1 MSRQPPSVGILRR
14 GLIVMWRQV
23 RLRPVPFAIAVFG
36 AMVYA
41 LGIVGQ
47 SWVLGQVVDRVITPR
62 FDSGHFS
69 AGAAIA
75 AALAILGMGVLRT
88 AGIICR
94 RVAANVAGA
103 GASAILRER
112 LAEQYHWLPLRYHH
126 RHSAGEL
133 LSHAEGDVHAA
144 SEVMHPLP
152 FATGVV
158 TLLALA
164 ATWLVLTDPYLAAVG
179 LTVMPLTM
187 AVNLV
192 YQRRVELWTT
202 LVQQR
207 LGKVS
212 GIAHESFDGALVV
225 KALGAERAEG
235 DRFATGAE
243 QLREA
248 RVVTARTRATFDA
261 ILDAIPGLAT
271 MVLLVLG
278 AWRIQN
284 GQLTAG
290 TLVALVNLFALLAWP
305 LRVITYVLG
314 DMPPAVAG
322 YERVDAVLG
331 EPRPPLPGG
340 GQALPAGPLAL
351 EVERLRFA
359 YRPGAD
365 AVRDVSFQLE
375 PGETVALVG
384 PTGSGKSTLA
394 LLLARLLEPDGGS
407 VRLGGVDLAGMTDEQ
422 VGATLA
428 LAFQESFLFSTSI
441 EDNVDLE
448 GVPIAPEAARQASR
462 LAQVDKFADRL
473 PDGYATV
480 VGERGATLSG
490 GQRQRVALA
499 RALARRPRL
508 LVLDEATSSVDPVT
522 EAAILAGLE
531 RSLPSTTTVI
541 VASRLATI
549 ALADRV
555 LYLEDG
561 RLKAQGSHEELVA
574 AVPGYARL
582 VRAYQRAEA
591 AGQQTSGAGER
602 QGGSPVD
609 QGQDVPA

>member
-1 MSRQPPSVGILRR
+1 MSKHAPNRGILHR

-23 RLRPVPFAIAVFG
+23 RLRPVPFAIAVAG

-41 LGIVGQ
+41 VGIVGQ
-47 SWVLGQVVDRVITPR
+47 SWVLGQVVDRVVAPR
-62 FDSGHFS
+62 FDSGHFRT
-69 AGAAIA
+69 GAAIA
-75 AALAILGMGVLRT
+75 AACAIVGVGILRT

-94 RVAANVAGA
+94 RVAASIAGA
-103 GASAILRER
+103 RASAILRER

-158 TLLALA
+158 TLLVLA

-187 AVNLV
+187 AVNLL
-192 YQRRVELWTT
+192 YQRRVEHWTT

-212 GIAHESFDGALVV
+212 AIAHESFDGVLVV
-225 KALGAERAEG
+225 KALGAERSEG
-235 DRFATGAE
+235 DRFAVGAE

-261 ILDAIPGLAT
+261 ILDTVPGLAT

-290 TLVALVNLFALLAWP
+290 TLVALVNLFALMAWP

-331 EPRPPLPGG
+331 EPRPPPPAG
-340 GQALPAGPLAL
+340 GQPLPSGPLGL
-351 EVERLRFA
+351 EVERLRFG

-365 AVRDVSFQLE
+365 AVQDVSFRVR
-375 PGETVALVG
+375 PGE
-384 PTGSGKSTLA
+384 
-394 LLLARLLEPDGGS
+394 
-407 VRLGGVDLAGMTDEQ
+407 VDLAGMTEEQ
-422 VGATLA
+422 LGATVA

-448 GVPIAPEAARQASR
+448 GVPIVPGAVRQASR
-462 LAQVDKFADRL
+462 LAQVDEFAHRL

-508 LVLDEATSSVDPVT
+508 LVLDE
-522 EAAILAGLE
+522 
-531 RSLPSTTTVI
+531 
-541 VASRLATI
+541 
-549 ALADRV
+549 
-555 LYLEDG
+555 
-561 RLKAQGSHEELVA
+561 
-574 AVPGYARL
+574 
-582 VRAYQRAEA
+582 
-591 AGQQTSGAGER
+591 
-602 QGGSPVD
+602 
-609 QGQDVPA
+609 

>member
-1 MSRQPPSVGILRR
+1 
-14 GLIVMWRQV
+14 MWRQV

-41 LGIVGQ
+41 VGIVGQ
-47 SWVLGQVVDRVITPR
+47 SWVLGQMVDRVVAPR
-62 FDSGHFS
+62 FESGRLGV
-69 AGAAIA
+69 GAVIA
-75 AALAILGMGVLRT
+75 AACAVVAVGIVRT

-94 RVAANVAGA
+94 RVAATTAGA
-103 GASAILRER
+103 RVSATLRER
-112 LAEQYHWLPLRYHH
+112 LAAQYHWLPLRYHH
-126 RHSAGEL
+126 RHPAGEL
-133 LSHAEGDVHAA
+133 LSHAEGDVRAA
-144 SEVMHPLP
+144 SEVLHPLP

-158 TLLALA
+158 TLLVLA

-179 LTVMPLTM
+179 LTVMPLTLLL
-187 AVNLV
+187 NLV
-192 YQRRVELWTT
+192 YQRRVEHWTT

-207 LGKVS
+207 LGTVS
-212 GIAHESFDGALVV
+212 AIAHESFDGVLVV

-235 DRFATGAE
+235 DRFAAGAE

-248 RVVTARTRATFDA
+248 RVVTERTRATFDA
-261 ILDAIPGLAT
+261 ALNAIPGLAT
-271 MVLLVLG
+271 MLLLVLG
-278 AWRIQN
+278 VWRIQN

-322 YERVDAVLG
+322 YQRVDAVLR
-331 EPRPPLPGG
+331 EPRPRPPAGGRSLPG
-340 GQALPAGPLAL
+340 GPLAL

-359 YRPGAD
+359 YRPGAEVVD
-365 AVRDVSFQLE
+365 DVSFRLE
-375 PGETVALVG
+375 PGETIALVG

-407 VRLGGVDLAGMTDEQ
+407 VRLGGVDLAAMTDEQ
-422 VGATLA
+422 LGATVA

-441 EDNVDLE
+441 EDNVDLD
-448 GVPIAPEAARQASR
+448 GVPTVPGAARQASR
-462 LAQVDKFADRL
+462 LAQVDEFAHRL

-522 EAAILAGLE
+522 EAAILTGLE
-531 RSLPSTTTVI
+531 RSLPGTTTVI

-555 LYLEDG
+555 LYLERG
-561 RLKAQGSHEELVA
+561 RLVAQGSHQELVA
-574 AVPGYARL
+574 GVPGYARL
-582 VRAYQRAEA
+582 ARAYERAEA
-591 AGQQTSGAGER
+591 AGRLEP
-602 QGGSPVD
+602 GGSLAGPPVD
-609 QGQDVPA
+609 QDQELPA

>member
-1 MSRQPPSVGILRR
+1 MSKHAPHRGILHR
-14 GLIVMWRQV
+14 GLIGMWRQV
-23 RLRPVPFAIAVFG
+23 RLRPVPFAIAVAG

-41 LGIVGQ
+41 VGIVGQ
-47 SWVLGQVVDRVITPR
+47 SWVLGQVVDRVVAPR
-62 FDSGHFS
+62 FDSGHFRT
-69 AGAAIA
+69 GAAIA
-75 AALAILGMGVLRT
+75 AACAIVGVGILRT

-94 RVAANVAGA
+94 RVAASIAGA
-103 GASAILRER
+103 RASAILRER

-158 TLLALA
+158 TLLVLA

-187 AVNLV
+187 AVNLL
-192 YQRRVELWTT
+192 YQRRVEHWTT

-212 GIAHESFDGALVV
+212 AIAHESFDGVLVV
-225 KALGAERAEG
+225 KALGAERSEG
-235 DRFATGAE
+235 DRFAVGAE

-261 ILDAIPGLAT
+261 ILDTVPGLAT

-290 TLVALVNLFALLAWP
+290 TLVALVNLFALMAWP

-331 EPRPPLPGG
+331 EPRPPPPAG
-340 GQALPAGPLAL
+340 GQPLPSGPLGL
-351 EVERLRFA
+351 EVERLRFG

-365 AVRDVSFQLE
+365 AVQDVSFRLR
-375 PGETVALVG
+375 PGET
-384 PTGSGKSTLA
+384 
-394 LLLARLLEPDGGS
+394 
-407 VRLGGVDLAGMTDEQ
+407 
-422 VGATLA
+422 GATVA

-448 GVPIAPEAARQASR
+448 GVPIVPGAVRQASR
-462 LAQVDKFADRL
+462 LAQVDEFAHRL

-531 RSLPSTTTVI
+531 RSLPGTTTVI

-555 LYLEDG
+555 LYMEGG
-561 RLKAQGSHEELVA
+561 RLAAQGSHQELLA
-574 AVPGYARL
+574 TVPGYARL
-582 VRAYQRAEA
+582 ARAYQRAEA
-591 AGQQTSGAGER
+591 TGGQNEEM
-602 QGGSPVD
+602 
-609 QGQDVPA
+609 PA

>member
-1 MSRQPPSVGILRR
+1 MSKNPPNGGILRR

-23 RLRPVPFAIAVFG
+23 RLRPVPFAIAVAG

-47 SWVLGQVVDRVITPR
+47 SWVLGRVVDRVVAPR
-62 FDSGHFS
+62 FESGHFS

-75 AALAILGMGVLRT
+75 AACAIVGVGILRT

-94 RVAANVAGA
+94 RVAASIAGA
-103 GASAILRER
+103 RSSAILRER
-112 LAEQYHWLPLRYHH
+112 LAEQYHWLPL
-126 RHSAGEL
+126 
-133 LSHAEGDVHAA
+133 
-144 SEVMHPLP
+144 
-152 FATGVV
+152 
-158 TLLALA
+158 
-164 ATWLVLTDPYLAAVG
+164 
-179 LTVMPLTM
+179 TM
-187 AVNLV
+187 AVNLL
-192 YQRRVELWTT
+192 YQRRVEWWTT

-207 LGKVS
+207 LGTVS
-212 GIAHESFDGALVV
+212 SIAHESFDGVLVV
-225 KALGAERAEG
+225 KALGAEHAEG
-235 DRFATGAE
+235 DRFAAGAE

-261 ILDAIPGLAT
+261 VLDAIPGLAT

-290 TLVALVNLFALLAWP
+290 TLIALVNLFALMAWP

-322 YERVDAVLG
+322 YQRVDAVLG
-331 EPRPPLPGG
+331 EPRPRLPAG
-340 GQALPAGPLAL
+340 GQPLPAGPLAL
-351 EVERLRFA
+351 EVEHLRFG

-365 AVRDVSFQLE
+365 AVQDVTFRLE

-394 LLLARLLEPDGGS
+394 LLLARLLEPDGGA

-422 VGATLA
+422 LGATVA

-448 GVPIAPEAARQASR
+448 GVPTPPGAARQASR
-462 LAQVDKFADRL
+462 LAQVDEFAHRL

-531 RSLPSTTTVI
+531 RSLPGTTTVI

-555 LYLEDG
+555 LYMEG
-561 RLKAQGSHEELVA
+561 
-574 AVPGYARL
+574 
-582 VRAYQRAEA
+582 
-591 AGQQTSGAGER
+591 
-602 QGGSPVD
+602 
-609 QGQDVPA
+609 

>member
-1 MSRQPPSVGILRR
+1 
-14 GLIVMWRQV
+14 MWRQV

-41 LGIVGQ
+41 VGIVGQ
-47 SWVLGQVVDRVITPR
+47 SWVLGQMVDRVVAPR
-62 FDSGHFS
+62 FESGRLGV
-69 AGAAIA
+69 GAVIA
-75 AALAILGMGVLRT
+75 AACAVVAVGIVRT

-94 RVAANVAGA
+94 RVAATTAGA
-103 GASAILRER
+103 RVSATLRER
-112 LAEQYHWLPLRYHH
+112 LAAQYHWLPLRYHH
-126 RHSAGEL
+126 RHPAGEL
-133 LSHAEGDVHAA
+133 LSHAEGDVRAA
-144 SEVMHPLP
+144 SEVLHPLP

-158 TLLALA
+158 TLLVLA

-179 LTVMPLTM
+179 LTVMPLTLLL
-187 AVNLV
+187 NLV
-192 YQRRVELWTT
+192 YQRRVEHWTT

-207 LGKVS
+207 LGTVS
-212 GIAHESFDGALVV
+212 AIAHESFDGVLVV

-235 DRFATGAE
+235 DRFAAGAE

-248 RVVTARTRATFDA
+248 RVVTERTRATFDA
-261 ILDAIPGLAT
+261 ALNAIPGLAT
-271 MVLLVLG
+271 MLLLVLG
-278 AWRIQN
+278 VWRIQN

-322 YERVDAVLG
+322 YQRVDAVLR
-331 EPRPPLPGG
+331 EPRPRPPAGGRSLPG
-340 GQALPAGPLAL
+340 GPLAL

-359 YRPGAD
+359 YRPGAEVVD
-365 AVRDVSFQLE
+365 DVSFRLE
-375 PGETVALVG
+375 PGETIALVG

-407 VRLGGVDLAGMTDEQ
+407 VRLGGVDLAAMTDEQ
-422 VGATLA
+422 LGATVA

-441 EDNVDLE
+441 EDNVDLD
-448 GVPIAPEAARQASR
+448 GVPTVPGAARQASR
-462 LAQVDKFADRL
+462 LAQVDEFAHRL

-522 EAAILAGLE
+522 EAAILTGLE
-531 RSLPSTTTVI
+531 RSLPGTTTVI

-555 LYLEDG
+555 LYLERG
-561 RLKAQGSHEELVA
+561 RLVAQGSHQELVA
-574 AVPGYARL
+574 GVPGYARL
-582 VRAYQRAEA
+582 ARAYERAEA
-591 AGQQTSGAGER
+591 AGRMEP
-602 QGGSPVD
+602 GGSLAGPPVD
-609 QGQDVPA
+609 QDQELPA

>member
-1 MSRQPPSVGILRR
+1 VEIPFYLPTLGWQHDYSMSKNPPNGGILRR

-23 RLRPVPFAIAVFG
+23 RLRPVPFAIAVAG

-47 SWVLGQVVDRVITPR
+47 SWVLGRVVDRVVAPR
-62 FDSGHFS
+62 FESGHFS

-75 AALAILGMGVLRT
+75 AACAIVGVGILRT

-94 RVAANVAGA
+94 RVAASIAGA
-103 GASAILRER
+103 RSSAILRER

-133 LSHAEGDVHAA
+133 LSHAEGDVRAA

-158 TLLALA
+158 TLLVLA
-164 ATWLVLTDPYLAAVG
+164 ATWLILTDPYLAAVG

-187 AVNLV
+187 AVNLL
-192 YQRRVELWTT
+192 YQRRVEWWTT

-207 LGKVS
+207 LGTVS
-212 GIAHESFDGALVV
+212 SIAHESFDGVLVV

-235 DRFATGAE
+235 DRFAAGAE

-261 ILDAIPGLAT
+261 VLDAIPGLAT

-290 TLVALVNLFALLAWP
+290 TLIALVNLFALMAWP

-322 YERVDAVLG
+322 YQRVDAVLG
-331 EPRPPLPGG
+331 EPRPRLPAG
-340 GQALPAGPLAL
+340 GQPLPAGPLAL
-351 EVERLRFA
+351 EVEHLRFG
-359 YRPGAD
+359 YRPGAG
-365 AVRDVSFQLE
+365 AVQDVTFRLE

-394 LLLARLLEPDGGS
+394 LLLARLLEPDGGA

-422 VGATLA
+422 LGATWRWPSRSRSCSRRRSRTTSISRACPRL
-428 LAFQESFLFSTSI
+428 QEPPGRRAGSRRSTSSRTACPTATPRWW
-441 EDNVDLE
+441 VS
-448 GVPIAPEAARQASR
+448 VAPPCRAASASGSR
-462 LAQVDKFADRL
+462 SPGRSPA
-473 PDGYATV
+473 G
-480 VGERGATLSG
+480 RGCWSWT
-490 GQRQRVALA
+490 
-499 RALARRPRL
+499 RRPPASTRSPRRR
-508 LVLDEATSSVDPVT
+508 SSP
-522 EAAILAGLE
+522 AWSA
-531 RSLPSTTTVI
+531 PCP
-541 VASRLATI
+541 
-549 ALADRV
+549 
-555 LYLEDG
+555 G
-561 RLKAQGSHEELVA
+561 R
-574 AVPGYARL
+574 PR
-582 VRAYQRAEA
+582 
-591 AGQQTSGAGER
+591 
-602 QGGSPVD
+602 
-609 QGQDVPA
+609 

>member
-1 MSRQPPSVGILRR
+1 MSKHAPNRGILHR

-23 RLRPVPFAIAVFG
+23 RLRPVPFAIAVAG

-41 LGIVGQ
+41 VGIVGQ
-47 SWVLGQVVDRVITPR
+47 SWVLGQVVDRVVAPR
-62 FDSGHFS
+62 FDSGHFRT
-69 AGAAIA
+69 GAAIA
-75 AALAILGMGVLRT
+75 AACAIVGVGILRT

-94 RVAANVAGA
+94 RVAASIAGA

-126 RHSAGEL
+126 RHSDGEL

-158 TLLALA
+158 TLLVLA

-187 AVNLV
+187 AVNLL
-192 YQRRVELWTT
+192 YQRRVEHWTT

-212 GIAHESFDGALVV
+212 AIAHESFDGVLVV
-225 KALGAERAEG
+225 KALGAERSEG
-235 DRFATGAE
+235 DRFAVGAE

-261 ILDAIPGLAT
+261 ILDTVPGLAT

-290 TLVALVNLFALLAWP
+290 TLVALVNLFALMAWP

-331 EPRPPLPGG
+331 EPRPPPPAG
-340 GQALPAGPLAL
+340 GQPLP
-351 EVERLRFA
+351 
-359 YRPGAD
+359 
-365 AVRDVSFQLE
+365 
-375 PGETVALVG
+375 
-384 PTGSGKSTLA
+384 
-394 LLLARLLEPDGGS
+394 ARLLQPDGGA
-407 VRLGGVDLAGMTDEQ
+407 VRLGGVDLAGMTEEQ
-422 VGATLA
+422 LGATVA

-448 GVPIAPEAARQASR
+448 GVPIVPGAVRQASR
-462 LAQVDKFADRL
+462 LAQVDEFAHRL
-473 PDGYATV
+473 PDGYAPV
-480 VGERGATLSG
+480 VGERGATVSG
-490 GQRQRVALA
+490 GQRQRVARA
-499 RALARRPRL
+499 RARARRAWVR
-508 LVLDEATSSVDPVT
+508 VLD
-522 EAAILAGLE
+522 
-531 RSLPSTTTVI
+531 
-541 VASRLATI
+541 
-549 ALADRV
+549 
-555 LYLEDG
+555 
-561 RLKAQGSHEELVA
+561 
-574 AVPGYARL
+574 
-582 VRAYQRAEA
+582 
-591 AGQQTSGAGER
+591 
-602 QGGSPVD
+602 
-609 QGQDVPA
+609 

>member
-1 MSRQPPSVGILRR
+1 
-14 GLIVMWRQV
+14 
-23 RLRPVPFAIAVFG
+23 
-36 AMVYA
+36 
-41 LGIVGQ
+41 
-47 SWVLGQVVDRVITPR
+47 VVDREVTPR

-75 AALAILGMGVLRT
+75 AALALVAVGILRSAGV
-88 AGIICR
+88 ICR
-94 RVAANVAGA
+94 RVAATIAGA
-103 GASAILRER
+103 RASAILRER

-133 LSHAEGDVHAA
+133 LSRAEGDVRAA
-144 SEVMHPLP
+144 SEVLHPLP

-158 TLLALA
+158 TLLVLA

-187 AVNLV
+187 AVTLI
-192 YQRRVELWTT
+192 YQRRVERWTT

-212 GIAHESFDGALVV
+212 SIAHESFDGALVV
-225 KALGAERAEG
+225 KALGAEHAEG
-235 DRFATGAE
+235 DRFAAGAE
-243 QLREA
+243 QLRDA

-278 AWRIQN
+278 AWRIQS

-322 YERVDAVLG
+322 YDRVDAVLG
-331 EPRPPLPGG
+331 EPRPRLPGG

-365 AVRDVSFQLE
+365 TVREVSFRLE

-407 VRLGGVDLAGMTDEQ
+407 VRLGGVDLAAMTGEQ
-422 VGATLA
+422 LRAAVA
-428 LAFQESFLFSTSI
+428 LAFQEAFLFSTSI
-441 EDNVDLE
+441 EDNVDLD
-448 GVPIAPEAARQASR
+448 GVPTPPEPASQASR
-462 LAQVDKFADRL
+462 LAQVDEFAHRL

-508 LVLDEATSSVDPVT
+508 LILDEATSSVDPVT

-531 RSLPSTTTVI
+531 RFLPGTTTLI

-555 LYLEDG
+555 LYMEGG
-561 RLKAQGSHEELVA
+561 RLVAQGSHQELVA
-574 AVPGYARL
+574 TVPGYARL
-582 VRAYQRAEA
+582 ARAYQRAEA
-591 AGQQTSGAGER
+591 AGHEVSA
-602 QGGSPVD
+602 
-609 QGQDVPA
+609 